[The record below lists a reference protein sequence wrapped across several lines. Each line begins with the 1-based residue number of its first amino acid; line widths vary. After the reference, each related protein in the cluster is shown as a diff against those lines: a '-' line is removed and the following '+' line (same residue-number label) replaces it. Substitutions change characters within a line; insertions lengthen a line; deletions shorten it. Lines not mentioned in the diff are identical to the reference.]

1 MLKYYQWSPFI
12 LLFMALC
19 FYFPR
24 MLWRSL
30 NNKSG
35 LDIEK
40 LVGEALKQEQSDQA
54 EERKKAV
61 DYITNSIRVYIE
73 NRYRSSISNIVIE
86 QEVFPQKILVLF
98 NLLASSSFKCFYC
111 LYYLHLLN
119 YLFLINSLVQIF
131 LIKCFFG

>member
-12 LLFMALC
+12 LMFMALC

-40 LVGEALKQEQSDQA
+40 LVEAVLKQEQKENPS
-54 EERKKAV
+54 EERQKTV
-61 DYITNSIRVYIE
+61 DYIVS
-73 NRYRSSISNIVIE
+73 
-86 QEVFPQKILVLF
+86 
-98 NLLASSSFKCFYC
+98 
-111 LYYLHLLN
+111 
-119 YLFLINSLVQIF
+119 
-131 LIKCFFG
+131 